1 MKTSEVQH
9 WIGMLEE
16 LQQDRVMQLE
26 GNDSLIGVA
35 IDIAEQYIEQQAKL
49 ERCLDVLEQVHSSLK
64 YAEDWAMVNTLLHDL
79 GMYERWDWKAAKVK
93 TE

>member
-1 MKTSEVQH
+1 MKASEVQH
-9 WIGMLEE
+9 WIEMLEE

-79 GMYERWDWKAAKVK
+79 GRYERWDWKAAKSK

>member
-1 MKTSEVQH
+1 MKTNEVQH
-9 WIGMLEE
+9 WIEMLEE

-26 GNDSLIGVA
+26 GNDSLIGIAVS
-35 IDIAEQYIEQQAKL
+35 IAEQYIEQQAKL

-64 YAEDWAMVNTLLHDL
+64 YAEDWAPVNTLLHDL
-79 GMYERWDWKAAKVK
+79 GRYERWDWKVAKSK

>member
-9 WIGMLEE
+9 WIEMLEE

-49 ERCLDVLEQVHSSLK
+49 ERCLDVLEEVHETFAFSEHLGVISK
-64 YAEDWAMVNTLLHDL
+64 LLHDL
-79 GMYERWDWKAAKVK
+79 GRYKKSK
-93 TE
+93 

>member
-1 MKTSEVQH
+1 MKINEVRH

-16 LQQDRVMQLE
+16 LQQDTVIQLE
-26 GNDSLIGVA
+26 GNDSLIGIAVS
-35 IDIAEQYIEQQAKL
+35 IAEQYIEQQTKL

-64 YAEDWAMVNTLLHDL
+64 YAEDWAPVNTLLHDL
-79 GMYERWDWKAAKVK
+79 GRYERWDWKAAKVK

>member
-1 MKTSEVQH
+1 MKTNEVQH
-9 WIGMLEE
+9 WIEMLEE

-79 GMYERWDWKAAKVK
+79 GRYERWDWKAAKVK